1 MATSS
6 AVGPNRQI
14 FNSYGSRTN
23 KFLLIWY
30 GFSYRNNLYDSV
42 TLRLQVQ
49 FTKELRKAKDVI
61 LDTYVG
67 GQGRAFR
74 KNDGEWVK

>member
-6 AVGPNRQI
+6 AVGANKQL

-30 GFSYRNNLYDSV
+30 GFSYKNNLYDSV
-42 TLRLQVQ
+42 SL
-49 FTKELRKAKDVI
+49 
-61 LDTYVG
+61 
-67 GQGRAFR
+67 
-74 KNDGEWVK
+74 

>member
-1 MATSS
+1 MSTSS
-6 AVGPNRQI
+6 AVGPNREL

-30 GFSYRNNLYDSV
+30 GFCYQNNLYDSV
-42 TLRLQVQ
+42 TLRLHVV
-49 FTKELRKAKDVI
+49 FSHKKRPEAKDLI

-67 GQGRAFR
+67 GQGLTFR
-74 KNDGEWVK
+74 KN